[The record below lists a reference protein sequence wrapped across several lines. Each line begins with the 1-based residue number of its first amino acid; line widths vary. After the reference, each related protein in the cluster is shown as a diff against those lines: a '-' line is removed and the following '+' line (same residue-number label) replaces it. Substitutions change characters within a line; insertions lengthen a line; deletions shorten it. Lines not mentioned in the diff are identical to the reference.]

1 MSIGSNIKKWREF
14 RNYKQTEL
22 AEMLGVS
29 DKTVSSWEINRTE
42 PKMGMIEKLCI
53 ALECKK
59 TDIIG
64 DDYFADRI
72 VVLKNVN
79 IFKDETIH
87 KNNIE
92 EENYYMNEDA
102 RDLAQFMFEN
112 PEYKVLFD
120 ASRKV
125 KKRDI
130 DFVRQMIDRMRGDD
144 NDTGC

>member
-1 MSIGSNIKKWREF
+1 MSIGSNIKKWREY

-29 DKTVSSWEINRTE
+29 DKTISSWEINRTE
-42 PKMGMIEKLCI
+42 PKMGMVERICI

-59 TDIIG
+59 SDIVG
-64 DDYFADRI
+64 DDYFNDKI
-72 VVLKNVN
+72 INLKGPN
-79 IFKDETIH
+79 IIRNALANEPMPEDSYYLNKDA
-87 KNNIE
+87 
-92 EENYYMNEDA
+92 M
-102 RDLAQFMFEN
+102 DLAQFMFEN

-125 KKRDI
+125 KKEDI